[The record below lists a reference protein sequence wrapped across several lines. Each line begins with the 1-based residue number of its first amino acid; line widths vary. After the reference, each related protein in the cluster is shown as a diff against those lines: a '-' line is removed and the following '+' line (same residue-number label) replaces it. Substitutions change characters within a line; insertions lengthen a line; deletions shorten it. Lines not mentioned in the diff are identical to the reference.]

1 MRHYLQIIVFC
12 LSILLLTSCHS
23 KQDDKDFFF
32 KGDCS
37 PIEEINI
44 TENGKTYEI
53 PAVSG
58 HCIVFFQD
66 NVSWANAKLIIERNG
81 GRIIEQLPDFDYY
94 LVSVKPGK
102 ENDFIERMKAE
113 KDVAYVF
120 LNMTC
125 SIKSEI
131 IIVDNFSKI
140 DPDMLT
146 THGNGVRTT
155 FFKYSSLTSHL
166 IPADVGEFLF
176 RDLVCSIYSR
186 RCYELLH
193 GIKQTKTKPV
203 LINVSLGVPKAIGDR
218 RLYDEDY
225 TEKEKDNYKKQY
237 LEQLKAYAVCFNKMR
252 KIGYSDF
259 LVSLAS
265 GNEGM
270 RDLGAIIGALGD
282 EERQSLEK
290 NLIIV
295 NAVDG
300 KKNKDYSN
308 SVKKKHPLATTIDIT
323 SEPWSGTSFAA
334 PKLLGFVDM
343 VSYKYKTLT
352 AQDMLQAIRNATP
365 SDTKQPMTY
374 EMLEKEAAKL
384 AETKKQCKQYTFT
397 LNMTSDYKGEWD
409 LSDGNGQEIVQYHVH
424 DTYSY
429 EYLAGNKMAIDIDN
443 TTNYDLEI
451 LLEVLDPDK
460 EVRSLRY
467 MLEKGQKE
475 SFYAQRLDLFGDSD
489 HISVRETQVTI
500 TTW

>member
-1 MRHYLQIIVFC
+1 MKHCVQTIFFLFSI
-12 LSILLLTSCHS
+12 ILLTNC
-23 KQDDKDFFF
+23 KNKNENRDIYFDGEFP
-32 KGDCS
+32 
-37 PIEEINI
+37 PIETITI
-44 TENGKTYEI
+44 TENGKDYAI
-53 PAVSG
+53 PAISG
-58 HCIVFFQD
+58 HCIVFFKD
-66 NVSWANAKLIIERNG
+66 EVSQSQAKTVIKRNG
-81 GRIIEQLPDFDYY
+81 GKIIEQMPDFDYY

-102 ENDFIERMKAE
+102 ENVFIERMKAE
-113 KDVAYVF
+113 ADVAYVS

-131 IIVDNFSKI
+131 IIIDNYKKI

-155 FFKYSSLTSHL
+155 FFKYGSLTSHL

-176 RDLVCSIYSR
+176 RDLVCSINSR
-186 RCYELLH
+186 ICYELLH
-193 GIKQTKTKPV
+193 KIKQAKTKPV
-203 LINVSLGVPKAIGDR
+203 LINISLGVPKPIGDR

-225 TEKEKDNYKKQY
+225 TDKEKDNYNKQY
-237 LEQLKAYAVCFNKMR
+237 LEMLKGYAVCFNKMR
-252 KIGYSDF
+252 KNGYSDF

-265 GNEGM
+265 SNEGM
-270 RDLGAIIGALGD
+270 HDLGAIIDALGD

-300 KKNKDYSN
+300 KENKDYSN
-308 SVKKKHPLATTIDIT
+308 NVKKKHPLATTIDIT
-323 SEPWSGTSFAA
+323 SEPWTGTSFAA

-343 VSYKYKTLT
+343 VLYKYKTLT

-365 SDTKQPMTY
+365 CDTKQPMTY

-384 AETKKQCKQYTFT
+384 AETRKQCKQYIFT

-409 LSDGNGQEIVQYHVH
+409 LSDGKGQEIVKYHVH

-429 EYLAGNKMAIDIDN
+429 EYLSGNKMAIDIDN

-451 LLEVLDPDK
+451 LLEVLDPEK
-460 EVRSLRY
+460 EIRSLRY

>member
-1 MRHYLQIIVFC
+1 MKHCVQTIFFLFSI
-12 LSILLLTSCHS
+12 ILLTNC
-23 KQDDKDFFF
+23 KNKNENRDIYFDGEFP
-32 KGDCS
+32 
-37 PIEEINI
+37 PIETITI
-44 TENGKTYEI
+44 TENGKDYAI
-53 PAVSG
+53 PAISG
-58 HCIVFFQD
+58 HCIVFFKD
-66 NVSWANAKLIIERNG
+66 EVSQSQAKTVIKRNG
-81 GRIIEQLPDFDYY
+81 GKIIEQMPDFDYY

-102 ENDFIERMKAE
+102 ENVFIERMKAE
-113 KDVAYVF
+113 ADVAYVF

-131 IIVDNFSKI
+131 IIIDNYKKI

-155 FFKYSSLTSHL
+155 FFKYGSLTSHL

-176 RDLVCSIYSR
+176 RDLVCSINSR
-186 RCYELLH
+186 ICYELLH
-193 GIKQTKTKPV
+193 KIKQAKTKPV
-203 LINVSLGVPKAIGDR
+203 LINISLGVPKPIGDR

-225 TEKEKDNYKKQY
+225 TDKEKDNYNKQY
-237 LEQLKAYAVCFNKMR
+237 LEMLKGYAVCFNKMR
-252 KIGYSDF
+252 KNGYSDF

-265 GNEGM
+265 SNEGM
-270 RDLGAIIGALGD
+270 HDLGAIIDALGD

-300 KKNKDYSN
+300 KENKDYSN
-308 SVKKKHPLATTIDIT
+308 NVKKKHPLATTIDIT
-323 SEPWSGTSFAA
+323 SEPWTGTSFAA

-343 VSYKYKTLT
+343 VLYKYKTLT

-365 SDTKQPMTY
+365 CDTKQPMTY

-384 AETKKQCKQYTFT
+384 AETRKQCKQYIFI

-409 LSDGNGQEIVQYHVH
+409 LSDGKGQEIVKYHVH

-429 EYLAGNKMAIDIDN
+429 EYLSGNKMAIDIDN

-451 LLEVLDPDK
+451 LLEVLDPEK
-460 EVRSLRY
+460 EIRSLRY